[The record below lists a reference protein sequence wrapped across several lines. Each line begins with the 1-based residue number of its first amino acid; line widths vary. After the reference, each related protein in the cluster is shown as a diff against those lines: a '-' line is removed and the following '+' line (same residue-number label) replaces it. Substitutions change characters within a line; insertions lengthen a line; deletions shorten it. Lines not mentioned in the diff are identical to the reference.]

1 MSLSHRISAFLLP
14 LLITSFVTA
23 QVSVSGV
30 VTNDKGD
37 ALSGANVYLAGTS
50 LGAAAKSDGKYQI
63 DDVPAGDYT
72 LVFSYLG
79 YSTMETSVRV
89 GKRDATQNAQLS
101 RSALEIAA
109 LQVTGTIIKDRVT
122 PFPHSSLTAEELE
135 LRTASRDITAV
146 MADAPGVYFTESKG
160 GAGDSRVYIR
170 GFDQENSAT
179 LINGVPVNDME
190 NGRMY
195 WSNWDGMTDI
205 ASAIQIQKGL
215 GATNLVAG
223 QLGGTINIVSG
234 AANSDRG
241 FGYKQ
246 EFGSDTFLKTT
257 FTASTGL
264 LDNGVALSGLVAKK
278 TWNGYVD
285 GTWSDAYSYYFSAHK
300 TFENGKHT
308 LDANVLGAPQQ
319 HGQRDEDQ
327 IYTKEE
333 WKNDFKKSGYS
344 DSDDFRRFSPTRFGS
359 GWGDLTEQQYN
370 DLNDNSVGHRGSTDW
385 AHDVLFGGIMH
396 TKQVGDK
403 YIINTRTNYY
413 HKPVWSI
420 NWKWNLDENS
430 SLSTTFYGSNGRG
443 GGTGPMNT
451 RDTYMGDEPDTDS
464 LGNEID
470 EYFKYYNPAEMEDST
485 GRIDWTQVIEN
496 NQKWSVDSDFDL
508 TYSDDMRRSKRII
521 RASVNHHDWT
531 GVLSTYNRMINDNL
545 NITTGV
551 DVRSYAGE
559 HYREVVN
566 LLGGDY
572 YVHHYAKAGE
582 SGTERMRH
590 VGGIIDYHNTGYH
603 DWYGGWAQAE
613 YSTGSWSA
621 VLSGAQS
628 VSRYQ
633 RQEQYN
639 ETEGDEYSK
648 VLIFPGNAMK
658 LGFNF
663 NVNDNLNVFLAA
675 GNMSKAPKFSNAYL
689 SYSNT
694 PNTGAKNESIS
705 SMDVGVSFRSKM
717 LDVTTTYYNNTWED
731 KALTRYSAP
740 DIYNISGLSAN
751 HSGIEVEADVRPM
764 DLLSVDAAL
773 SFGNWAW
780 GKDVAADVSSDY
792 DRTNVT
798 RVDLFTDGL
807 KVGFQPQTQMA
818 FGLNLF
824 PIPGLTV
831 NATFQMNDDF
841 YAGFDPADRI
851 VDTSVDEDTGEPEM
865 PIPVQNAISSHK
877 DVAKLDGY
885 SMMDLHLSYKMNLM
899 GTNFVLGAH
908 VLNALDTE
916 YVTYA
921 EDQGFEDDGSNSAP
935 KVFYGSGRQIRM
947 SFKVSL

>member
-1 MSLSHRISAFLLP
+1 MSLSHRISAFILP
-14 LLITSFVTA
+14 LFIMSFLSA
-23 QVSVSGV
+23 QVSVSGI

-63 DDVPAGDYT
+63 DDVPAGNYT

-79 YSTMETSVRV
+79 YSTMETSVQV
-89 GKRDATQNAQLS
+89 GNSNTTKNAQLS
-101 RSALEIAA
+101 RAALEIEA

-122 PFPHSSLTAEELE
+122 PFPHSSLTSEDIE

-234 AANSDRG
+234 AATAERS
-241 FGYKQ
+241 FSYKQ
-246 EFGSDTFLKTT
+246 ELGSDAFLKTT

-300 TFENGKHT
+300 TFGNGKHT

-327 IYTKEE
+327 IYTEE
-333 WKNDFKKSGYS
+333 DWKSFKASDYS
-344 DSDDFRRFSPTRFGS
+344 SSDDIRRLSPHRYGS
-359 GWGDLTEQQYN
+359 GWGELTEEEY
-370 DLNDNSVGHRGSTDW
+370 DYLNDNYVGHRGSTDW

-413 HKPVWSI
+413 HKPVWSL
-420 NWKWNLDENS
+420 NWKWNVDEQS
-430 SLSTTFYGSNGRG
+430 SLSTTLYGSKGRG

-451 RDTYMGDEPDTDS
+451 RDTYMGDD
-464 LGNEID
+464 G
-470 EYFKYYNPAEMEDST
+470 EDSYYKYFDPT
-485 GRIDWTQVIEN
+485 EMSDGTETIDWTQVIAN
-496 NQKWSVDSDFDL
+496 NQQWSSESEFDT
-508 TYSDDMRRSKRII
+508 TYSDNKHRSKRIL

-531 GVLSTYNRMINDNL
+531 GILSTYNRNINDNL
-545 NITTGV
+545 KITTGV

-582 SGTERMRH
+582 TGTERMRG
-590 VGGIIDYHNTGYH
+590 VGGLIDYHNTGYH

-613 YSTGSWSA
+613 YSTDSWSA

-639 ETEGDEYSK
+639 ETEGDEFSK
-648 VLIFPGNAMK
+648 VLIFPGNALK
-658 LGFNF
+658 LGFNY
-663 NVNDNLNVFLAA
+663 NVNENLNVFLAA

-689 SYSNT
+689 AYGNT
-694 PNTGAKNESIS
+694 PNTGAKNESIN
-705 SMDVGVSFRSKM
+705 SMDVGISYRSD
-717 LDVTTTYYNNTWED
+717 LFDVTTTYYNNTWED
-731 KALTRYSAP
+731 KSLTLYSAP
-740 DIYNISGLSAN
+740 DIYNITGLSAN
-751 HSGIEVEADVRPM
+751 HSGVEIEADVRPM
-764 DLLSVDAAL
+764 DMLSVDAAL

-780 GKDVAADVSSDY
+780 GENVDATFSSDY
-792 DRTNVT
+792 DRTNTTDVK
-798 RVDLFTDGL
+798 LYTDGL

-818 FGLNLF
+818 FGLNLL
-824 PIPGLTV
+824 PIEGLKV
-831 NATFQMNDDF
+831 NTTFQMNDNF
-841 YAGFDPADRI
+841 YAGFDPADR
-851 VDTSVDEDTGEPEM
+851 VLDTDDTQELQDAVTSV
-865 PIPVQNAISSHK
+865 K
-877 DVAKLDGY
+877 DVVKLDAFNL
-885 SMMDLHLSYKMNLM
+885 MDLHLSYKMNLM
-899 GTNFVLGAH
+899 GTDLVLGAH

-916 YVTYA
+916 YVSYA